1 MSDTASAWVGTPSK
15 GDLGEIPHLVAHPG
29 AAAFRRRAERLAEL
43 APGHAAGEFLAL
55 AGRIA
60 AAQVSAAASFRPGP
74 TPAGED
80 RPLDGSRPPDGWRD
94 ALASI
99 AGALAGVPMPQA
111 ARDAVSGLPRRHAAE
126 LDGLALRVLAGE
138 LTQADLAAAPFV
150 GAALQVAFS
159 AHAARIDPA
168 SVPRRPDASCP
179 VCGQPPAVG
188 VVQAD
193 DKLRHLLC
201 GVCGTEWHKTRL
213 QCVLCASGAKVTY
226 LGLRPAEE
234 GSPEPAPDG
243 EDPARAEACEP
254 CEAYLKLLYREK
266 APGLEP
272 LADDLASI
280 ALDLLVAER
289 GLLRIGRNP
298 YLASAA
304 G

>member
-1 MSDTASAWVGTPSK
+1 MARRARLD
-15 GDLGEIPHLVAHPG
+15 
-29 AAAFRRRAERLAEL
+29 RRRARGRAD
-43 APGHAAGEFLAL
+43 APGG
-55 AGRIA
+55 
-60 AAQVSAAASFRPGP
+60 
-74 TPAGED
+74 
-80 RPLDGSRPPDGWRD
+80 
-94 ALASI
+94 
-99 AGALAGVPMPQA
+99 
-111 ARDAVSGLPRRHAAE
+111 RDAVAALPRRPAAE
-126 LDGLALRVLAGE
+126 LDGLALRALTGE
-138 LTQADLAAAPFV
+138 LAQADLAAAPFV
-150 GAALQVAFS
+150 GAALQVAFG

-179 VCGQPPAVG
+179 VCGQLPAVG

-193 DKLRHLLC
+193 DKLRHLHC

-213 QCVLCASGAKVTY
+213 QCVLCASGAHVTY
-226 LGLRPAEE
+226 LGLAPRLRPAEQ
-234 GSPEPAPDG
+234 SSAEPTLGVDG
-243 EDPARAEACEP
+243 DDPARAEACEP
-254 CEAYLKLLYREK
+254 CEAYLKLLYRER